1 MVSRDVVLAK
11 GKLVFLRDPIPSDA
25 DHYLPWR
32 SSGEWRRYDAPWENS
47 GCSTTTP
54 EEAEAFRE
62 RFRAFC
68 QEEPDLPRKRASI
81 ATMEGQPM
89 GWVTRYAKE
98 DYPDVWYVGID
109 IYDDDCLNRGF
120 GTEALRLWID
130 YLFSHSEVHR
140 IGLETWSFNPRMKRV
155 AEKLGLV
162 YEGAER
168 ELREWQGQRLDFV
181 HYGLLRREWLPGRG
195 RGE

>member
-1 MVSRDVVLAK
+1 MVSQGVVLAK
-11 GKLVFLRDPIPSDA
+11 GELVFLRDPIPSDA

-32 SSGEWRRYDAPWENS
+32 SSGEWTRYDAPWENS
-47 GCSTTTP
+47 RLSTMTP
-54 EEAEAFRE
+54 KEEEAYRE

-68 QEEPDLPRKRASI
+68 QEEPARPRKRATI
-81 ATMEGQPM
+81 VAIEGQPM

-98 DYPDVWYVGID
+98 DYPDVWYAGID
-109 IYDDDCLNRGF
+109 IYNDDCLNRGF

-155 AEKLGLV
+155 AEKVGLV
-162 YEGAER
+162 CEGAER
-168 ELREWQGQRLDFV
+168 ELLEWQGQRLDFV
-181 HYGLLRREWLPGRG
+181 HYGLLRPEWLAGRD

>member
-1 MVSRDVVLAK
+1 MVSRDVVLAE
-11 GKLVFLRDPIPSDA
+11 GKLVFLRDPIPSVA

>member
-1 MVSRDVVLAK
+1 MATQGRVVAK
-11 GKLVFLRDPIPSDA
+11 GTLVFLRDLIPSDA
-25 DHYLPWR
+25 DHYLRWQ
-32 SSGEWRRYDAPWENS
+32 SSGEWRSFDAPWEEREF
-47 GCSTTTP
+47 STVTP

-62 RFRAFC
+62 RSRARC
-68 QEEPDLPRKRASI
+68 QKEPDHPRQMAVI
-81 ATMEGQPM
+81 VATQGKPL
-89 GWVTRYAKE
+89 GWVNRYAKE

-109 IYDDDCLNRGF
+109 ICEDDYLGRGF
-120 GTEALRLWID
+120 GTEALGLWID

-155 AEKLGLV
+155 AEKVGLV

-168 ELREWQGQRLDFV
+168 EVREWQGQRLDAV
-181 HYGLLRREWLPGRG
+181 LYGLLRREWLAGRE